1 MSYLFS
7 RYGHF
12 SGINRKIQFKYLG
25 SSRLKPEKSPCEDRG
40 RHGYSSGNGN
50 DVTNTVNMLQIP

>member
-1 MSYLFS
+1 MEKDFYFF

-25 SSRLKPEKSPCEDRG
+25 SSHNKHEKSLCEDRG
-40 RHGYSSGNGN
+40 RHGYASG
-50 DVTNTVNMLQIP
+50 TLHSFTQYY